1 MSQWRVSAKR
11 TDFKAIA
18 KRYNIDPVTARLL
31 VNRNIPEDEMGDFL
45 HPDLKNLH
53 DPEMMRGMNLAARL
67 LLGAVRNSEKIRV
80 FGDYDADGIFSTYIL
95 TDGLRKIGGDV
106 SWQIPD
112 RIKDGY
118 GLNTLMVEKAADDGI
133 NVVLT
138 CDNGIAAMD
147 AVARAKEL
155 GMTVIVTDHHEI
167 PFETCGKA
175 RIYPQA
181 FDAGHGI
188 YDMEKDGRLFH
199 IPHADCVVDPHRPDD
214 GYPYE
219 EICGAVVAFKLIQEI
234 YRIAGQYKAFDIH
247 VEDYMKYLPEA
258 AFATITDVMELK
270 DENRVIVFHGLRK
283 IASGDAAYA
292 NTGLDSLIKETGID
306 RARIGSYHIGF
317 VLGPAFNAAGRLA
330 SADLGEELLMEKDP
344 EIASGLAKKLI
355 ELNNKR
361 KSMTEVGMK
370 TAEKML
376 ATKKEMDKVI
386 VLAVPGLHESLCGL
400 VAGRLKEKYHRPAFV
415 FSDNPEH
422 IFLKGSGRSIE
433 KYSMYDKISEA
444 DRIHKETCGGADLFN
459 GYGGHPMA
467 AGLSVRRDCLKWF
480 TRCINDNC
488 GLEEKDLEDNV
499 LIDVPMPLWYVNERL
514 VDEIGRLEPFG
525 TGNEKPL
532 FADRGV
538 SLKSYRMIGKE
549 KQYRK
554 MTLVSKGRTVDAVYF
569 GNGNEIDGMIE
580 HTFGGEELKKALDGE
595 ENDIVLDVTY
605 YPEINEYM
613 GRRSVQ
619 AMVQNIRTRKA

>member
-11 TDFKAIA
+11 ADFKAIA

-45 HPDLKNLH
+45 HPDLKDLH
-53 DPEMMRGMNLAARL
+53 DPEMMRGMVLAARL

-95 TDGLRKIGGDV
+95 TDGLKKIGGNV

-167 PFETCGKA
+167 PFETCGKD
-175 RIYPQA
+175 RMYPQT
-181 FDAGHGI
+181 FDTGHGI

-214 GYPYE
+214 RYPYK

-234 YRIAGQYKAFDIH
+234 YRIAGQYEAFDIH
-247 VEDYMKYLPEA
+247 AEDYMKYLPEA

-270 DENRVIVFHGLRK
+270 DENRTIVFHGLRK
-283 IASGDAAYA
+283 IASGDTAYA

-361 KSMTEVGMK
+361 KSMTEAGMK

-376 ATKKEMDKVI
+376 SVKKKMDKVI

-415 FSDNPEH
+415 FSDSPEH

-467 AGLSVRRDCLKWF
+467 AGLSVRRDCLEWF

-554 MTLVSKGRTVDAVYF
+554 MTLVSKGRAVDAVYF
-569 GNGNEIDGMIE
+569 GDGNKIDGMIE
-580 HTFGGEELKKALDGE
+580 HVFGGEELKKALDGK

-619 AMVQNIRTRKA
+619 AMVQNIRTRKD